1 MSRSVVRGIFLLFV
15 VLLSSVAGS
24 AAAQSAKERR
34 ARTDYEMGYRL
45 YLDQDWSGSAFYFE
59 RALENSDRAS
69 VRLMLASALAH
80 KGTCDRVKGLLDG
93 IVWSQIPQ
101 GSVRDEARRLAG
113 EARNLCFG
121 RKKPS
126 P

>member
-1 MSRSVVRGIFLLFV
+1 MSRSQAGCAFV
-15 VLLSSVAGS
+15 VFLATLSSVAGP
-24 AAAQSAKERR
+24 AVAQSAREQR
-34 ARTDYEMGYRL
+34 AKTDYETGYRL